1 MPGSLLYGV
10 FAGLTQPIFQGRT
23 LRTQKDVAYQEYQIS
38 AINFQESVLSAGTE
52 VSNLLSALKADKEK
66 VIYMTKQTI
75 ALDKAYEY
83 SVELLIN
90 GYANYLDVLSAQEG
104 LFNSKIAL
112 IMGLQECINDN
123 IDLYRALGGGWN

>member
-1 MPGSLLYGV
+1 
-10 FAGLTQPIFQGRT
+10 
-23 LRTQKDVAYQEYQIS
+23 
-38 AINFQESVLSAGTE
+38 
-52 VSNLLSALKADKEK
+52 
-66 VIYMTKQTI
+66 MTKQTI